1 MRKSTALLTAL
12 TITSNVSAFSSPKS
26 AITIESSSQDDA
38 DECCSLCNGCQR
50 SQDIIQYRSSSIIH
64 TSRRKFIQ
72 IASLGVA
79 AGTSSA
85 ATGAEYDSSVDN
97 DIIAVPTGPLAP
109 FSSTRQYRTIV
120 LSNGKTLSSTLCEL
134 NELLLRIT
142 QD

>member
-1 MRKSTALLTAL
+1 MRKSTTLLTAL

-50 SQDIIQYRSSSIIH
+50 SQDIIQHRSSIIH

-97 DIIAVPTGPLAP
+97 NIIAVPTGPLAP